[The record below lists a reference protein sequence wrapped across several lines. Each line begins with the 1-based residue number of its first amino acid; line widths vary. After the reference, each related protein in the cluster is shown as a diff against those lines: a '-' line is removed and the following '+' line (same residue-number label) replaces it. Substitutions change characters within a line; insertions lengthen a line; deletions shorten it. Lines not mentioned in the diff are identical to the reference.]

1 MNKLPF
7 FEKRSLFFRF
17 LILLFLVVFGFSFF
31 SIIALFLT
39 NSIWGSGEVNTNP
52 DAIRFFQ
59 LISTIGIFL
68 FPSMVYIFFE
78 QGTIPKTVIHYKMD
92 NNNVQS
98 LLIILLLSV
107 ILIPLIAFLGEVNR
121 LIHFPESLKDLES
134 WMIQLEEKNGSILAL
149 LTQKNNFGT
158 YLKNILIMAIIPA
171 ICEEFFFRGAL
182 QTYFIKLFKN
192 KHIAI
197 LITAIIFSIIH
208 FQFYGFIP
216 RVLLGIYLGYLMIWS
231 GSLLLPIIAHFLH
244 NFLSITFDFIGKSNQ
259 LNIEDTNLF
268 EIKGIFWFI
277 TLAIILVFIGLRKLY
292 LNRVIV
298 K

>member
-1 MNKLPF
+1 MNKTPY

-31 SIIALFLT
+31 SIIGLLLT
-39 NSIWGSGEVNTNP
+39 NSIWETNEINTNP

-59 LISTIGIFL
+59 LITTLGVFL
-68 FPSMVYIFFE
+68 FPSITYFYFE
-78 QGTIPKTVIHYKMD
+78 KGTFPKSLTYFKM
-92 NNNVQS
+92 NKTNFES
-98 LLIILLLSV
+98 FLIIIFLSV
-107 ILIPLIAFLGEVNR
+107 ILIPLISFLGELNR
-121 LIHFPESLKDLES
+121 MIHFPESLKELES
-134 WMIQLEEKNGSILAL
+134 WMIQLEEKNGSIITL
-149 LTQKNNFGT
+149 LTQDLFFGN
-158 YLKNILIMAIIPA
+158 YLKNILIMAVIPA

-182 QTYFIKLFKN
+182 QTYFIQLFKS

-244 NFLSITFDFIGKSNQ
+244 NFLSITIDFIGKSNQ
-259 LNIEDTNLF
+259 VNLDDTNLF
-268 EIKGIFWFI
+268 EINGIFWFI
-277 TLAIILVFIGLRKLY
+277 SLALIVVFIGLRKLY